1 MLPSWT
7 RPAHTAR
14 NALRSCPSPR
24 LAPPLLPRASRL
36 RLGFLPC
43 SSSAPLS
50 LSSPRPRHP
59 RFAPLTPHY
68 LPSCPLST
76 APPSGPPSAPTPPP
90 PPAPRPP
97 EKRENIYT
105 IPNALTLARILACP
119 AIGYYIVKGELAVA
133 TSLLFVA
140 GVSDLVDGWLAR
152 RFKMGTVL
160 GSIMDPAA
168 DKLLMTTM
176 VISLTMRDMLPL
188 PLAVLI
194 LGRDVL
200 LSLSAFYFRYAS
212 LPPPK
217 TFTRYWDFSIPSA
230 SVHPTTI
237 SKYNTFLQLVLVGVT
252 TVGPLL
258 PFDISTPLW
267 YLQWIVAG
275 TTLASGLSYVGTG
288 SRAAVKYLQ

>member
-1 MLPSWT
+1 MLS
-7 RPAHTAR
+7 RSI
-14 NALRSCPSPR
+14 LRSTSRSNVILSSTPRFSVSRSP
-24 LAPPLLPRASRL
+24 LSPLQHLQIYQRIPQSRL
-36 RLGFLPC
+36 
-43 SSSAPLS
+43 PLIQ
-50 LSSPRPRHP
+50 LSRN
-59 RFAPLTPHY
+59 Y
-68 LPSCPLST
+68 ST
-76 APPSGPPSAPTPPP
+76 IPPAAPPP
-90 PPAPRPP
+90 PPSTDSPIPP
-97 EKRENIYT
+97 TLPKHENIYT

-119 AIGYYIVKGELAVA
+119 AIGYYIVKGELGIA

-152 RFKMGTVL
+152 KYNMGTVL

-176 VISLTMRDMLPL
+176 VVSLTMRGMLPL
-188 PLAVLI
+188 PLAILI

-200 LSLSAFYFRYAS
+200 LILSAFYFRYAS

-217 TFTRYWDFSIPSA
+217 TFKRYWDFSVPSA

-258 PFDISTPLW
+258 PFEIAQPLLG
-267 YLQWIVAG
+267 LQWIVAG
-275 TTLASGLSYVGTG
+275 TTVWSGLSYVGSG
-288 SRAAVKYLQ
+288 SAIKYLK

>member
-1 MLPSWT
+1 MLCALVHPLGS
-7 RPAHTAR
+7 RPLCSL
-14 NALRSCPSPR
+14 ALLVSAWASSP
-24 LAPPLLPRASRL
+24 APPLHRSRSPHPGRAIL
-36 RLGFLPC
+36 
-43 SSSAPLS
+43 
-50 LSSPRPRHP
+50 
-59 RFAPLTPHY
+59 
-68 LPSCPLST
+68 
-76 APPSGPPSAPTPPP
+76 
-90 PPAPRPP
+90 

-176 VISLTMRDMLPL
+176 VISLTMRDMLPRASVPPCTVISQKERHSRESASRRAV

-212 LPPPK
+212 LPPPVRPMPSRPPPCLTPLVAQK